1 MNKSIFAAS
10 NIAIAEKSNDIF
22 LFVTMRLLSTRVN
35 RNKDAVTEEFI
46 DEIIDNQET
55 YNGLPVYVDTA
66 RLLAGDYDS
75 LGHMYNR
82 MTGKFKTTQ
91 VGSLC
96 HFEKVEDEYGTS
108 LIAEAR
114 FPKRETAIC
123 DGIMDLYENGALN
136 FSFEIS
142 YMPDAVRKEDGVLYI
157 QADEHNVLTG
167 LAIVSVPAYEEA
179 VALSL
184 VAEDESATQCSES
197 AAEQEG
203 VEKMNDEMNVEVVA
217 EVEETVAA
225 ETEEAVA
232 EETNAEETVVAEEVQ
247 PEAVNAETEE
257 APAETEQTVAENV
270 MNDDMVEHNDPDLVA
285 AHAALEAEA
294 ASLRATIAQLYAQI
308 EVLNAEHAE
317 LEAIRAERKAQ
328 ELANRQNTARSFAEK
343 QGLDPEAEE
352 VASAIAELNFEKLAE
367 LAMQKEEPKE
377 NEAVEAIASVDPMVV
392 EEKSLR
398 ERLFENDL

>member
-46 DEIIDNQET
+46 DEIIENQET

-114 FPKRETAIC
+114 FPKREAAIC
-123 DGIMDLYENGALN
+123 DRIMDLYENGALN

-142 YMPDAVRKEDGVLYI
+142 YMPDAVHKEDGVLYI

-217 EVEETVAA
+217 EVEETGAA
-225 ETEEAVA
+225 ETEETV
-232 EETNAEETVVAEEVQ
+232 AEETVVAEEVQ

-257 APAETEQTVAENV
+257 APAETEQTVAEGI
-270 MNDDMVEHNDPDLVA
+270 MDDDMVEHNDPDLVA

-343 QGLDPEAEE
+343 QGLDPEAED